1 MSDPRATAL
10 TAVPERLTLSSPDA
24 FLAAIPHLLG
34 FPPRESVVLVGLAQ
48 DDSGRETIRVTQ
60 RFDRPNAALT
70 ADQLA
75 GLAQSATDRMAA
87 SGSTSV
93 IVAIF
98 GDENPAQDGVLPA
111 TGLVDQLV
119 DALDVRELWVKDALY
134 TDGASGWSYGCQN
147 PTCCPIEGA
156 PIADELRTMIAAEFA
171 GAGAAMAPSR
181 KALVDE
187 VAPDSTSIERVAEL
201 IPAHAA
207 PAGDVE
213 EWRDE
218 AISQIA
224 GLRQDP
230 APSPET
236 IAAVIA
242 GLQDIRVR
250 DTALWEMAHDSAD
263 STNTIS
269 GLNVALR
276 TAPDG
281 YVAPVATTLA
291 IQHWTRGDGARA
303 NACLDRAATDDPN
316 YSLASMVS
324 TAIGRG
330 LPPSSWTEVMRQ
342 LDRTSCRHGNSA
354 PSQASL
360 VRRSPSMPMTASSP
374 TLAI

>member
-1 MSDPRATAL
+1 MSDPRTTAP
-10 TAVPERLTLSSPDA
+10 TGVPERLTLSSPDA

-34 FPPRESVVLVGLAQ
+34 FPPRDSVVLVGLA
-48 DDSGRETIRVTQ
+48 DDGSGRETIRLTQ
-60 RFDRPNAALT
+60 RFDRPGTDLT
-70 ADQLA
+70 ALQLA
-75 GLAQSATDRMAA
+75 DLAQAATDPMAA

-93 IVAIF
+93 IVAVF
-98 GDENPAQDGVLPA
+98 GDENPARTDVLPA

-119 DALDVRELWVKDALY
+119 EALDERDLWVKDALY
-134 TDGASGWSYGCQN
+134 TDGASRWSYGCQN
-147 PTCCPIEGA
+147 PACCPIEGA

-181 KALVDE
+181 QALRDE

-207 PAGDVE
+207 PSGDVE
-213 EWRDE
+213 GWRDE
-218 AISQIA
+218 AIGQIA

-230 APSPET
+230 APSPQT
-236 IAAVIA
+236 IAAVTA

-250 DTALWEMAHDSAD
+250 DTALWEMAHDSTD
-263 STNTIS
+263 STNTMS
-269 GLNVALR
+269 GLNAALR
-276 TAPDG
+276 SAPDG

-303 NACLDRAATDDPN
+303 NACLDRAADDDPN

-324 TAIGRG
+324 TAIGRA
-330 LPPSSWTEVMRQ
+330 LPPSSWTEVMQQ

-354 PSQASL
+354 PPQAWS
-360 VRRSPSMPMTASSP
+360 VRRSPSMPMTASGP